1 MSEITFEDSH
11 VQITEARCLEVTAR
25 ETGERIG
32 WLIECGGDPD
42 QRWVAMAT
50 LSLRDQIVGFAP
62 TARLALGALERNER
76 ELDQV
81 RARRRPAQPE
91 WPYAE
96 GAANGTA

>member
-1 MSEITFEDSH
+1 MSETTFEDSH
-11 VQITEARCLEVTAR
+11 VTINEARCLEVAAR

-42 QRWVAMAT
+42 QRWLAMAT

-62 TARLALGALERNER
+62 TARMALARLEANER

-81 RARRRPAQPE
+81 RARRRPAVP
-91 WPYAE
+91 
-96 GAANGTA
+96 AA